1 MKTALITGASN
12 GIGLELAK
20 IHAATGG
27 NLVLVARNSERL
39 NALKNELES
48 IYDIQVRILVKD
60 LTTSN
65 AVTDI
70 YEQLVES
77 SIRIDYLINNAGYG
91 DFGLFSEADWN
102 KTAQMIDLNVKALVH
117 LTRLILP
124 DMITRKEGRILNVAS
139 VAGFQP
145 GPLMAAY
152 YATKAFVLSFSQ
164 ALAYELKG
172 SGICLTVLCP
182 GPTASGFKQAA
193 SLENSKLFS
202 GKKIATSLEV
212 AQVGYQAMLK
222 GKTLV
227 IHPKAYSLMLFVE
240 RFIPRKWVVAIIS
253 KIQAADQ
260 TTPTI

>member
-20 IHAATGG
+20 IHAAKGG
-27 NLVLVARNSERL
+27 NLVLVARNSDRL
-39 NALKNELES
+39 KALKTEFES
-48 IYDIQVRILVKD
+48 AYGIQVQLFVKD
-60 LTTSN
+60 LTEPS

-70 YEQLVES
+70 HNQLTQA

-91 DFGLFSEADWN
+91 DFGPFGEANWD

-124 DMITRKEGRILNVAS
+124 DMLARKEGKILNIAS

-145 GPLMAAY
+145 GPLMATY

-172 SGICLTVLCP
+172 SGVYLTVLCP
-182 GPTASGFKQAA
+182 GPTSSGFQQAA

-227 IHPKAYSLMLFVE
+227 IHPKTYGLMLFVE
-240 RFIPRKWVVAIIS
+240 RFLPRKWVIAMIS
-253 KIQAADQ
+253 KIQSADQ
-260 TTPTI
+260 ISPTR